1 MRALTIHELREAP
14 TVAERPDPRP
24 SNGQVLLDV
33 AAAPLNPVDIWV
45 ASGDFFQGHPAL
57 PYTPG
62 VEAVGRVREG
72 EGVDRGTLVWTA
84 LDGLG
89 TSRDGCAA
97 EGLLARREA
106 LVPLEV
112 EVDLALAAALGTAG
126 LAAWI
131 PLTRRAPVQE
141 GETVL
146 VLGATGTVGQVAV
159 QAARLLGAGRIVA
172 AGRSHEGLIR
182 ARELGADETVRIGD
196 TTTLVDD
203 LRAACGSDGPSLV
216 FDPIWG
222 EPFIA
227 SLTAAAPHARILQL
241 GQSGGAVAPVPSALV
256 RGKNIDLLGYTNFNT
271 PSAVLAEGY
280 RELLVHAAAGRVRL
294 DVERVSLDDAPE
306 AWQELVAGRR
316 AKVVVCP

>member
-1 MRALTIHELREAP
+1 MRALTVSELGQPPA
-14 TVAERPDPRP
+14 VAERPAPRP
-24 SNGQVLLDV
+24 ADGQVLLEV
-33 AAAPLNPVDIWV
+33 AAAPLNPVDVWV
-45 ASGDFFQGHPAL
+45 AGGDFFQGHPAL

-72 EGVDRGTLVWTA
+72 DGVDAGTLVWTS

-97 EGLLARREA
+97 QLVVARSAA
-106 LVPLEV
+106 LVPMGD

-131 PLTRRAPVQE
+131 PLTRRAPVRE

-172 AGRSHEGLIR
+172 AGRSSEGLSH
-182 ARELGADETVRIGD
+182 ARELGADETVAIRD
-196 TTTLVDD
+196 TATLADD
-203 LRAACGSDGPSLV
+203 LRAACGADGPSLV

-222 EPFIA
+222 EPFVA
-227 SLTAAAPHARILQL
+227 ALTAAVPHARIIQL
-241 GQSGGAVAPVPSALV
+241 GQSGGALASVPSALV
-256 RGKNIDLLGYTNFNT
+256 RGKNVDVLGYTNFNT
-271 PSAVLAEGY
+271 PLDVLAQGY
-280 RELLVHAAAGRVRL
+280 RELLGHAAAGRIRL
-294 DVERVSLDDAPE
+294 DVERVSLDGAPE
-306 AWQELVAGRR
+306 AWRHLVAGRR

>member
-1 MRALTIHELREAP
+1 MRALTVSKLSEPPA
-14 TVAERPDPRP
+14 VVERPEPRP
-24 SNGQVLLDV
+24 ADGQVLLEV
-33 AAAPLNPVDIWV
+33 AAAPLNPVDVWV
-45 ASGDFFQGHPAL
+45 AGGDFFQGHPEL

-72 EGVDRGTLVWTA
+72 DDVETGTLVWTS

-97 EGLLARREA
+97 ELVVARSKA
-106 LVPLEV
+106 LVPMADD
-112 EVDLALAAALGTAG
+112 VDLALAAALGTAG

-131 PLTRRAPVQE
+131 PLTRRAPVRE

-172 AGRSHEGLIR
+172 AGRSPDGLTH
-182 ARELGADETVRIGD
+182 ARELGADETVSIRD
-196 TTTLVDD
+196 SATLADD
-203 LRAACGSDGPSLV
+203 LRAACGPDGPSLV

-222 EPFIA
+222 EPFVA
-227 SLTAAAPHARILQL
+227 ALAAATPHARLIQL
-241 GQSGGAVAPVPSALV
+241 GQSGGALASIPSALV
-256 RGKNIDLLGYTNFNT
+256 RGKNVDVLGYTNFNM
-271 PSAVLAEGY
+271 PLEVLAEGY
-280 RELLVHAAAGRVRL
+280 RELLGHAGAGRIQL
-294 DVERVSLDDAPE
+294 DVERVSLDGAPE
-306 AWQELVAGRR
+306 AWRNLVAGRR

>member
-1 MRALTIHELREAP
+1 MRALTVSELGQPPA
-14 TVAERPDPRP
+14 VSERPAPRP
-24 SNGQVLLDV
+24 ERGQVLLEV
-33 AAAPLNPVDIWV
+33 AAAPLNPVDVCV
-45 ASGDFFQGHPAL
+45 AGGDFFQGHPDL

-72 EGVDRGTLVWTA
+72 DGMEPGTLVWTS

-97 EGLLARREA
+97 ELAVARSKA
-106 LVPLEV
+106 LVPMPDD
-112 EVDLALAAALGTAG
+112 VDLALAAALGTAG

-131 PLTRRAPVQE
+131 PLTRRAPVRE

-172 AGRSHEGLIR
+172 AGRSAEGLSHTRDI
-182 ARELGADETVRIGD
+182 GADDTVTIGD
-196 TTTLVDD
+196 TATLAED
-203 LRAACGSDGPSLV
+203 LRAACGPDGPSLV

-222 EPFIA
+222 EPA
-227 SLTAAAPHARILQL
+227 VAALAAARPHARIIQL
-241 GQSGGAVAPVPSALV
+241 GQSAGALAPVPSALL
-256 RGKNIDLLGYTNFNT
+256 RGKNVDVLGYTNFNM
-271 PSAVLAEGY
+271 PLDVLAEGY
-280 RELLVHAAAGRVRL
+280 GELLGHAAAGRIRL
-294 DVERVSLDDAPE
+294 DIERVSLDGAPDA
-306 AWQELVAGRR
+306 WRNLVTGRR